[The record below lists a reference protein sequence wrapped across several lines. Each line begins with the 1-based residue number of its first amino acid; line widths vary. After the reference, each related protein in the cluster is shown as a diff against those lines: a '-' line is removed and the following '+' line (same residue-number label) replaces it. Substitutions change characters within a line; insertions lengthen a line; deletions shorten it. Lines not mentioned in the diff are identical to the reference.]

1 MENNK
6 LSIKQ
11 LYYDP
16 VDYDKSSELT
26 NITLTCKICNL
37 TLHVETF
44 TYQMID
50 AQRFD
55 YKFDEGT
62 RTLQFIC
69 KWCLDPSHNNDSNI
83 IKFHGLHDKKWL
95 PGELPR
101 QIREARKILKKV
113 EALYNDEQRRYYE
126 DNATS

>member
-1 MENNK
+1 MSTNTSNLEPGPTD
-6 LSIKQ
+6 S
-11 LYYDP
+11 Y
-16 VDYDKSSELT
+16 KSSELH
-26 NITLTCKICNL
+26 NVTLVCKICNL
-37 TLHVETF
+37 TLHAEEF
-44 TYQMID
+44 TYDMID

-62 RTLQFIC
+62 RTLEFIC
-69 KWCLDPSHNNDSNI
+69 KWCLDPSHTPESNI
-83 IKFHGLHDKKWL
+83 IKFHGLCDEKWL

-101 QIREARKILKKV
+101 KLTEARKILKKV